1 MPPKMPVFPGTWSA
15 QLVRRSWWSRLLRF
29 VELRPANLALSALD
43 LRPTDPDL
51 ALAPFVSFLGG
62 LPAAAELSELADEAL
77 PVRGL

>member
-1 MPPKMPVFPGTWSA
+1 
-15 QLVRRSWWSRLLRF
+15 

-62 LPAAAELSELADEAL
+62 LPAAAAELSELADEAL